1 MIVRNSGVGF
11 IGGHTFRVITFT
23 LVAAWILGAFGAL
36 LTPASSSNEQALF
49 QQITYA
55 LQSNDLTQAR
65 ATLAAFDKLESQDT
79 ELLYR
84 LGLTLFNHN
93 FKREAEAE
101 FLRAASL
108 LETGR
113 VPPGRVKLSNLYL
126 QIGRIRFAQHDY
138 AGTLQAVDKVRL
150 PDLPPEIQA
159 AVLDWQGVA
168 LLSLGRVA
176 EARAPELSAV
186 DKQPN
191 EARYLLHLAW
201 DELLSGN
208 IDSAQAAW
216 VKAKSLQPSS
226 PELDQIEAF
235 IRREKAP
242 GRARVPY
249 SGDWH
254 IKGEGLI
261 CCPCD
266 VPCPCRSNAPPTH
279 GHCEN
284 TGAFHIAQGH
294 YGAARLDGLTFVA
307 AGGSM
312 EPESVPSV
320 LYVDQSATDE
330 QLVALE
336 RLFQSFTP
344 NRPLIFVQFRR
355 EPISF
360 ARSGDEYEV
369 SIPGLLQIRIERQLD
384 PAREPLYQT
393 AALDYFSNLIEYAR
407 NLTYKVSDAPAGFE
421 WDYSGRQ
428 ANYRQFDVG
437 AEDYRSGQMLVQ
449 FADFSGDFNEEQRAL
464 IRELKLPLL
473 RAKRKLGE

>member
-11 IGGHTFRVITFT
+11 TTGQKTRVITFALLT
-23 LVAAWILGAFGAL
+23 AWILGVLGAL
-36 LTPASSSNEQALF
+36 PTPASSPNEQALF
-49 QQITYA
+49 QQITDE

-65 ATLAAFDKLESQDT
+65 GTLAAFDKLESRDT

-93 FKREAEAE
+93 LKREAEAE

-113 VPPGRVKLSNLYL
+113 APQGRVKLSSVYL
-126 QIGRIRFAQHDY
+126 QIGRIRFARHDY
-138 AGTLQAVDKVRL
+138 AGTLRAVDRVQME
-150 PDLPPEIQA
+150 DLPVAIQA
-159 AVLDWQGVA
+159 AVLDWKGVA
-168 LLSLGRVA
+168 LLSLGRIA
-176 EARAPELSAV
+176 EARAPEQAAV
-186 DKQPN
+186 AKQPN

-201 DELLSGN
+201 VELLSGN

-216 VKAKSLQPSS
+216 EKAKILQPSS

-235 IRREKAP
+235 IRREKTP

-249 SGDWH
+249 SEAWH

-284 TGAFHIAQGH
+284 TGAFHITQGR
-294 YGAARLDGLTFVA
+294 YGTARLDGLTFVA

-320 LYVDQSATDE
+320 LYVDQTSTDE

-360 ARSGDEYEV
+360 AQSGDEYEV
-369 SIPGLLQIRIERQLD
+369 SIPGLLQMHIQRQLNS
-384 PAREPLYQT
+384 AHQPLYRT
-393 AALDYFSNLIEYAR
+393 AALDYFSNVIEYAR
-407 NLTYKVSDAPAGFE
+407 NLTYKVSDARAGFE

-428 ANYRQFDVG
+428 SNYRQFDVG
-437 AEDYRSGQMLVQ
+437 AEDYRAGHMLVQ
-449 FADFSGDFNEEQRAL
+449 FADFSGDFNREQRAL
-464 IRELKLPLL
+464 IQELKLPLL
-473 RAKRKLGE
+473 RVKPKMGE